1 MAIKAS
7 GQITIVDLSDSR
19 QLSVYLTSNL
29 PKTQILDQDT
39 NAFNPNWA
47 TTNLVIEP
55 TIFLNQTA
63 IQLNA
68 SGLTINYKRRDGS
81 GAEASL
87 TTGETV
93 SNGKLTV
100 NTNVLA
106 ASSSGL
112 ITYVC
117 YIQYIDPQ
125 TNQTVYAQADISYS
139 LVKNASSAR
148 LATISGA
155 QVFKYNGDKTLVG
168 PDSISLTGEIQGV
181 STIRWQYK
189 NSSGNFVDYP
199 TTSDNSNITSSTLN
213 VKPSHSVFVN
223 DVATI
228 KLSTENA
235 DVYDIISISKLY
247 DGTAGADGKPG
258 EDGEDGQPGEDGIG
272 GLSVILGNESQ
283 ILVANNN
290 TNHTIISATTI
301 KIPITAYLGT
311 EVTDCVA
318 NITTTLPSGMTAT
331 SATSNKIVT
340 ITLSVT
346 AGATLGGVDNG
357 ELNIAV
363 TSNGQIV
370 NKTFSWAKAVK
381 GTNGTNGEDGKDGV
395 NAVVFT
401 VYAPN
406 GTVFI
411 NQSGTLT
418 LATQA
423 YDGSTPITS
432 GATYKWEKYSSGSW
446 SQAGTAA
453 TLSVSGSTVTNIATY
468 RCTMTYNTKTYQD
481 VITLEDKSDSMVA
494 TIESTGGN
502 IFKNGIGNT
511 TLTCRLFANGN
522 ETDGLLADASTTAPS
537 SPTSGTLW
545 YKVDTSAKTVTLMK
559 YNGSAW
565 ATATEAQ
572 DYIYKWYR
580 MDANGNALDNGAVF
594 KTGKVI
600 YVSDAEVNTK
610 TTFICEVE

>member
-39 NAFNPNWA
+39 NAFNPNWT
-47 TTNLVIEP
+47 TTNLVVEP

-63 IQLNA
+63 VQLNA

-81 GAEASL
+81 GAETSL

-93 SNGKLTV
+93 SGGKLTV
-100 NTNVLA
+100 NTNVLS

-112 ITYVC
+112 ITYIC

-155 QVFKYNGDKTLVG
+155 QVFKYNGDKTLIG

-199 TTSDNSNITSSTLN
+199 TTSDNANITSGTLN
-213 VKPSHSVFVN
+213 VKPSHGIFVD

-228 KLSTENA
+228 KLSTENT

-247 DGTAGADGKPG
+247 DGKAGTDGAAGA
-258 EDGEDGQPGEDGIG
+258 G
-272 GLSVILGNESQ
+272 GLSVIIGNEAQS
-283 ILVANNN
+283 IIADAS
-290 TNHTIISATTI
+290 TNHPISAATIIT
-301 KIPITAYLGT
+301 IPITAYKGT
-311 EVTDCVA
+311 A
-318 NITTTLPSGMTAT
+318 ITSCTLTTPTGLPSGMTAT
-331 SATSNKIVT
+331 QATSNNVVT
-340 ITLSVT
+340 LTLSIT
-346 AGATLGGVDNG
+346 KGATLGNVDSG
-357 ELNIAV
+357 TIPLAI
-363 TSNGQIV
+363 TSNGQTV
-370 NKTFSWAKAVK
+370 TKTFSWSKAVK
-381 GTNGTNGEDGKDGV
+381 GAAGAAGQDGE

-423 YDGSTPITS
+423 YDGATSISS
-432 GATYKWEKYSSGSW
+432 GATYKWEKYASGSW
-446 SQAGTAA
+446 SQVGTAA
-453 TLSVSGSTVTNIATY
+453 TLSVDGSSVANIATY
-468 RCTMTYNTKTYQD
+468 RCTMTYNSQTYQD

-522 ETDGLLADASTTAPS
+522 ETDGLLADISVSAPS

-545 YKVDTSAKTVTLMK
+545 YKVDTNAKTVTLMK
-559 YNGSAW
+559 YNGSTW

-572 DYIYKWYR
+572 DYTYNWYR
-580 MDANGNALDNGAVF
+580 LDAEGDALDNGAVF

-600 YVSDAEVNTK
+600 YVSDAEVDTK

>member
-39 NAFNPNWA
+39 NAFNPNWT
-47 TTNLVIEP
+47 TTNLVVEP

-63 IQLNA
+63 VQLNA

-93 SNGKLTV
+93 SGGKLTV
-100 NTNVLA
+100 NTNVL
-106 ASSSGL
+106 SSSNSGL
-112 ITYVC
+112 VTYIC

-125 TNQTVYAQADISYS
+125 TRQTVYAQADISYS

-155 QVFKYNGDKTLVG
+155 QIFKYNGDKTLIG

-199 TTSDNSNITSSTLN
+199 TTSDNANITSGTLN
-213 VKPSHSVFVN
+213 VKPSHGIFVD

-228 KLSTENA
+228 KLSTENT

-247 DGTAGADGKPG
+247 DGKAGTNGAAGA
-258 EDGEDGQPGEDGIG
+258 G
-272 GLSVILGNESQ
+272 GLSVIIGNEAQS
-283 ILVANNN
+283 IIADAS
-290 TNHTIISATTI
+290 TNHPISAATTI
-301 KIPITAYLGT
+301 TIPITAYKGT
-311 EVTDCVA
+311 A
-318 NITTTLPSGMTAT
+318 ITSCTLTTPTGLPSGMTAT
-331 SATSNKIVT
+331 QATSNNVVT
-340 ITLSVT
+340 LTLSIT
-346 AGATLGGVDNG
+346 KGATLGNVDSG
-357 ELNIAV
+357 TIPLVI
-363 TSNGQIV
+363 TSNGQTV
-370 NKTFSWAKAVK
+370 TKTFSWSKAVK
-381 GTNGTNGEDGKDGV
+381 GAAGAAGQDGE

-423 YDGSTPITS
+423 YDGATSISS
-432 GATYKWEKYSSGSW
+432 GATYKWEKYASGSW
-446 SQAGTAA
+446 SQVGTAA
-453 TLSVSGSTVTNIATY
+453 TLSVDGSSVANIATY
-468 RCTMTYNTKTYQD
+468 RCTMTYNSQTYQD

-522 ETDGLLADASTTAPS
+522 ETDGLLADISVSAPS

-545 YKVDTSAKTVTLMK
+545 YKVDTNAKTVTLMK
-559 YNGSAW
+559 YNGSTW

-572 DYIYKWYR
+572 DYTYNWYR
-580 MDANGNALDNGAVF
+580 LDAEGDALDNGAVF

-600 YVSDAEVNTK
+600 YVSDAEVDTK

>member
-39 NAFNPNWA
+39 NAFNPNWT
-47 TTNLVIEP
+47 TTNLVVEP

-63 IQLNA
+63 VQLNA

-81 GAEASL
+81 GAETSL

-93 SNGKLTV
+93 SGGKLTV
-100 NTNVLA
+100 NTNVLS

-112 ITYVC
+112 ITYIC

-155 QVFKYNGDKTLVG
+155 QVFKYNGDKTLIG

-199 TTSDNSNITSSTLN
+199 TTSDNANITSGTLN
-213 VKPSHSVFVN
+213 VKPSHGIFVD

-228 KLSTENA
+228 KLSTENT

-247 DGTAGADGKPG
+247 DGKAGTDGAAGA
-258 EDGEDGQPGEDGIG
+258 G
-272 GLSVILGNESQ
+272 GLSVIIGNEAQS
-283 ILVANNN
+283 IIADAS
-290 TNHTIISATTI
+290 TNHPISAATTI
-301 KIPITAYLGT
+301 TIPITAYKGT
-311 EVTDCVA
+311 A
-318 NITTTLPSGMTAT
+318 ITSCTLTTPTGLPSGMTAT
-331 SATSNKIVT
+331 QATSNNVVT
-340 ITLSVT
+340 LTLSIT
-346 AGATLGGVDNG
+346 KGATLGNVDSG
-357 ELNIAV
+357 TIPLAI
-363 TSNGQIV
+363 TSNGQTV
-370 NKTFSWAKAVK
+370 TKTFSWSKAVK
-381 GTNGTNGEDGKDGV
+381 GAAGAAGQDGE

-423 YDGSTPITS
+423 YDGATSISS
-432 GATYKWEKYSSGSW
+432 GATYKWEKYASGSW
-446 SQAGTAA
+446 SQVGTAA
-453 TLSVSGSTVTNIATY
+453 TLSVDGSSVANIATY
-468 RCTMTYNTKTYQD
+468 RCTMTYNSQTYQD

-522 ETDGLLADASTTAPS
+522 ETDGLLADISTSAPS
-537 SPTSGTLW
+537 SPTNGALW
-545 YKVDTSAKTVTLMK
+545 YKVDTSTKTVTLMK
-559 YNGSAW
+559 YNGSTW

-572 DYIYKWYR
+572 DYTYNWYR
-580 MDANGNALDNGAVF
+580 LDAEGDALDNGAVF

-600 YVSDAEVNTK
+600 YVSDAEVDTK

>member
-39 NAFNPNWA
+39 NAFNPNWT
-47 TTNLVIEP
+47 TTNLVVEP

-63 IQLNA
+63 VQLNA

-93 SNGKLTV
+93 SGGKLTV
-100 NTNVLA
+100 NTNVL
-106 ASSSGL
+106 SSSNSGL
-112 ITYVC
+112 VTYIC

-125 TNQTVYAQADISYS
+125 TRQTVYAQADISYS

-155 QVFKYNGDKTLVG
+155 QIFKYNGDKTLIG

-199 TTSDNSNITSSTLN
+199 TTSDNANITSGTLN
-213 VKPSHSVFVN
+213 VKPSHGIFVD

-228 KLSTENA
+228 KLSTENT

-247 DGTAGADGKPG
+247 DGKAGTNGAAGA
-258 EDGEDGQPGEDGIG
+258 G
-272 GLSVILGNESQ
+272 GLSVIIGNEAQS
-283 ILVANNN
+283 IIADAS
-290 TNHTIISATTI
+290 TNHPISASTTI
-301 KIPITAYLGT
+301 TIPITAYKGT
-311 EVTDCVA
+311 A
-318 NITTTLPSGMTAT
+318 ITSCTLTTPTGLPSGMTAT
-331 SATSNKIVT
+331 QATSNNVVT
-340 ITLSVT
+340 LTLSIT
-346 AGATLGGVDNG
+346 KGATLGNVDSG
-357 ELNIAV
+357 TIPLVI
-363 TSNGQIV
+363 TSNGQTV
-370 NKTFSWAKAVK
+370 TKTFSWSKAVK
-381 GTNGTNGEDGKDGV
+381 GAAGAAGQDGE

-423 YDGSTPITS
+423 YDGATSISS
-432 GATYKWEKYSSGSW
+432 GATYKWEKYASGSW
-446 SQAGTAA
+446 SQVGTAA
-453 TLSVSGSTVTNIATY
+453 TLSVDGSSVANIATY
-468 RCTMTYNTKTYQD
+468 RCTMTYNSQTYQD

-522 ETDGLLADASTTAPS
+522 ETDGLLADISVSAPS

-545 YKVDTSAKTVTLMK
+545 YKVDTNAKTVTLMK
-559 YNGSAW
+559 YNGSTW

-572 DYIYKWYR
+572 DYTYNWYR
-580 MDANGNALDNGAVF
+580 LDAEGDALDNGAVF

-600 YVSDAEVNTK
+600 YVSDAEVDTK

>member
-39 NAFNPNWA
+39 NAFNPNWT
-47 TTNLVIEP
+47 TTNLVVEP

-63 IQLNA
+63 VQLNA

-93 SNGKLTV
+93 SGGKLTV
-100 NTNVLA
+100 NTNVLSS
-106 ASSSGL
+106 SSSGL
-112 ITYVC
+112 ITYIC

-155 QVFKYNGDKTLVG
+155 QVFKYNGDKTLIG

-199 TTSDNSNITSSTLN
+199 TTSDNANITSGTLN
-213 VKPSHSVFVN
+213 VKPSHGIFVD

-247 DGTAGADGKPG
+247 DGKAGTDGAAGA
-258 EDGEDGQPGEDGIG
+258 G
-272 GLSVILGNESQ
+272 GLSVIIGNEAQS
-283 ILVANNN
+283 IIADAS
-290 TNHTIISATTI
+290 TNHPISAATTI
-301 KIPITAYLGT
+301 TIPITAYKGT
-311 EVTDCVA
+311 A
-318 NITTTLPSGMTAT
+318 ITSCTLTTPTGLPSGMTAT
-331 SATSNKIVT
+331 QATSNNVVT
-340 ITLSVT
+340 LTLSIT
-346 AGATLGGVDNG
+346 KGATLGNVDSG
-357 ELNIAV
+357 TIPLAI
-363 TSNGQIV
+363 TSNGQTV
-370 NKTFSWAKAVK
+370 TKTFSWSKAVK
-381 GTNGTNGEDGKDGV
+381 GAAGAAGQDGE

-423 YDGSTPITS
+423 YDGATSISS
-432 GATYKWEKYSSGSW
+432 GATYKWEKYASGSW
-446 SQAGTAA
+446 SQVGTAA
-453 TLSVSGSTVTNIATY
+453 TLSVDGSSVANIATY
-468 RCTMTYNTKTYQD
+468 RCTMTYNSQTYQD

-522 ETDGLLADASTTAPS
+522 ETDGLLADISVSAPS

-545 YKVDTSAKTVTLMK
+545 YKVDTNAKTVTLMK
-559 YNGSAW
+559 YNGSTW

-572 DYIYKWYR
+572 DYTYNWYR
-580 MDANGNALDNGAVF
+580 LDAEGDALDNGAVF
-594 KTGKVI
+594 KIGKVI
-600 YVSDAEVNTK
+600 YVSDAEVDTK

>member
-47 TTNLVIEP
+47 TTNLVVEP

-63 IQLNA
+63 VQLNA

-87 TTGETV
+87 ITGETV
-93 SNGKLTV
+93 SSGKLTV
-100 NTNVLA
+100 NTNVLSS
-106 ASSSGL
+106 SSSGL
-112 ITYVC
+112 VTYIC

-125 TNQTVYAQADISYS
+125 TKQTVYAQADISYS

-155 QVFKYNGDKTLVG
+155 QVFKYNGDKTLIG
-168 PDSISLTGEIQGV
+168 PSSISLTGEIQGV

-189 NSSGNFVDYP
+189 NSSGSFVDYP
-199 TTSDNSNITSSTLN
+199 TTSDNANITSGTLN
-213 VKPSHSVFVN
+213 VKPSHGIFVD

-228 KLSTENA
+228 KLSTENT

-247 DGTAGADGKPG
+247 DGKAGTNGAAGA
-258 EDGEDGQPGEDGIG
+258 G
-272 GLSVILGNESQ
+272 GLSVIIGNEAQS
-283 ILVANNN
+283 IIADAS
-290 TNHTIISATTI
+290 TNHPISAATTI
-301 KIPITAYLGT
+301 TIPITAYKGT
-311 EVTDCVA
+311 A
-318 NITTTLPSGMTAT
+318 ITSCTLATPTGLPSGMTAT
-331 SATSNKIVT
+331 QATSNNVVT
-340 ITLSVT
+340 LTLSIT
-346 AGATLGGVDNG
+346 KGATLGNADSGTIP
-357 ELNIAV
+357 LAI
-363 TSNGQIV
+363 TSNGQTV
-370 NKTFSWAKAVK
+370 TKTFSWAKAIK
-381 GTNGTNGEDGKDGV
+381 GSNGSKGA

-411 NQSGTLT
+411 NQSGTLS

-423 YDGSTPITS
+423 YNGSTPITS
-432 GATYKWEKYSSGSW
+432 GATYKWEKYASGSW
-446 SQAGTAA
+446 SQVGTAA
-453 TLSVSGSTVTNIATY
+453 TLSVDGSSVANIATY
-468 RCTMTYNTKTYQD
+468 RCTMTYNSQTYQD

-522 ETDGLLADASTTAPS
+522 ETDGLLADISVSAPS

-545 YKVDTSAKTVTLMK
+545 YKVDTNAKTVTLMK
-559 YNGSAW
+559 YNGSTW
-565 ATATEAQ
+565 ATATETQ
-572 DYIYKWYR
+572 DYTYNWYR
-580 MDANGNALDNGAVF
+580 LDAEGDALDNGAVF

-600 YVSDAEVNTK
+600 YVSDAEVDTK

>member
-39 NAFNPNWA
+39 NAFNPNWT
-47 TTNLVIEP
+47 TTNLVVEP

-63 IQLNA
+63 VQLNA

-93 SNGKLTV
+93 SGGKLTV
-100 NTNVLA
+100 NTNVLS

-112 ITYVC
+112 ITYIC

-125 TNQTVYAQADISYS
+125 TKQTVYAQADISYS

-155 QVFKYNGDKTLVG
+155 QVFKYNGDKTLIG

-189 NSSGNFVDYP
+189 NNSGNFVDYP
-199 TTSDNSNITSSTLN
+199 TTSDNANITSGTLN
-213 VKPSHSVFVN
+213 VKPSHGIFVD

-228 KLSTENA
+228 KLSTENT

-247 DGTAGADGKPG
+247 DGKAGTNGAAGA
-258 EDGEDGQPGEDGIG
+258 G
-272 GLSVILGNESQ
+272 GLSVIIGNEAQS
-283 ILVANNN
+283 IIADAS
-290 TNHTIISATTI
+290 TNHPISAATTI
-301 KIPITAYLGT
+301 TIPITAYKGT
-311 EVTDCVA
+311 A
-318 NITTTLPSGMTAT
+318 ITSCTLTTPTGLPSGMTAT
-331 SATSNKIVT
+331 QATSNNVVT
-340 ITLSVT
+340 LTLSIT
-346 AGATLGGVDNG
+346 KGATLGNADSGIIP
-357 ELNIAV
+357 LAI
-363 TSNGQIV
+363 TSNGQTV
-370 NKTFSWAKAVK
+370 TKTFSWAKAIK
-381 GTNGTNGEDGKDGV
+381 GSNGSKGA

-411 NQSGTLT
+411 NQSGTLS

-423 YDGSTPITS
+423 YNGSTPITS
-432 GATYKWEKYSSGSW
+432 GATYKWEKYASGSW
-446 SQAGTAA
+446 SQVGTAA
-453 TLSVSGSTVTNIATY
+453 TLSVDGSSVANIATY
-468 RCTMTYNTKTYQD
+468 RCTMTYNSQTYQD

-522 ETDGLLADASTTAPS
+522 ETDGLLADISTSAPS
-537 SPTSGTLW
+537 NPTNGTLW
-545 YKVDTSAKTVTLMK
+545 YKVDTSTKTVTLMK
-559 YNGSAW
+559 YNGSTW

-572 DYIYKWYR
+572 DYTYNWYR
-580 MDANGNALDNGAVF
+580 LDAEGDALDNGAVF

-600 YVSDAEVNTK
+600 YVSDTEVDTK

>member
-39 NAFNPNWA
+39 NAFNPNWT
-47 TTNLVIEP
+47 TTNLVVEP

-63 IQLNA
+63 VQLNA

-93 SNGKLTV
+93 SGGKLTV
-100 NTNVLA
+100 NTNVLS

-112 ITYVC
+112 ITYIC

-125 TNQTVYAQADISYS
+125 TKQTVYAQADISYS

-155 QVFKYNGDKTLVG
+155 QVFKYNGDKTLIG

-199 TTSDNSNITSSTLN
+199 TTSDNANITSGTLN
-213 VKPSHSVFVN
+213 VKPSHGIFVD

-228 KLSTENA
+228 KLSTENT

-247 DGTAGADGKPG
+247 DGKAGTNGAAGA
-258 EDGEDGQPGEDGIG
+258 G
-272 GLSVILGNESQ
+272 GLSVIIGNEAQS
-283 ILVANNN
+283 IIADAS
-290 TNHTIISATTI
+290 TNHPISAATTI
-301 KIPITAYLGT
+301 TIPITAYKGT
-311 EVTDCVA
+311 A
-318 NITTTLPSGMTAT
+318 ITSCTLTTPTGLPSGMTAT
-331 SATSNKIVT
+331 QATSNNVVT
-340 ITLSVT
+340 LTLSIT
-346 AGATLGGVDNG
+346 KGATLGNADSGIIP
-357 ELNIAV
+357 LAI
-363 TSNGQIV
+363 TSNGQTV
-370 NKTFSWAKAVK
+370 TKTFSWAKAIK
-381 GTNGTNGEDGKDGV
+381 GSNGSKGA

-411 NQSGTLT
+411 NQSGTLS

-423 YDGSTPITS
+423 YNGSTPITS
-432 GATYKWEKYSSGSW
+432 GATYKWEKYASGSW
-446 SQAGTAA
+446 SQVGTAA
-453 TLSVSGSTVTNIATY
+453 TLSVDGSSVANIATY
-468 RCTMTYNTKTYQD
+468 RCTMTYNSQTYQD

-522 ETDGLLADASTTAPS
+522 ETDGLLADISTSAPS
-537 SPTSGTLW
+537 NPTNGTLW
-545 YKVDTSAKTVTLMK
+545 YKVDTSTKTVTLMK
-559 YNGSAW
+559 YNGSTW

-572 DYIYKWYR
+572 DYTYNWYR
-580 MDANGNALDNGAVF
+580 LDAEGDALDNGAVF

-600 YVSDAEVNTK
+600 YVSDTEVDTK

>member
-39 NAFNPNWA
+39 NAFNPNWT
-47 TTNLVIEP
+47 TTNLVVEP

-63 IQLNA
+63 VQLNA

-93 SNGKLTV
+93 SGGKLTV
-100 NTNVLA
+100 NTNVLS

-112 ITYVC
+112 ITYIC

-125 TNQTVYAQADISYS
+125 TKQTVYAQADISYS

-155 QVFKYNGDKTLVG
+155 QVFKYNGDKTLIG

-199 TTSDNSNITSSTLN
+199 TTSDNANITSGTLN
-213 VKPSHSVFVN
+213 VKPSHGIFVD

-228 KLSTENA
+228 KLSTENT

-247 DGTAGADGKPG
+247 DGKAGTDGAAGA
-258 EDGEDGQPGEDGIG
+258 G
-272 GLSVILGNESQ
+272 GLSVIIGNEAQS
-283 ILVANNN
+283 IIADAS
-290 TNHTIISATTI
+290 TNHPISAATTI
-301 KIPITAYLGT
+301 TIPITAYKGT
-311 EVTDCVA
+311 A
-318 NITTTLPSGMTAT
+318 ITSCTLTTPTGLPSGMTAT
-331 SATSNKIVT
+331 QATSNNVVT
-340 ITLSVT
+340 LTLSIT
-346 AGATLGGVDNG
+346 KGATLGNADSGTIP
-357 ELNIAV
+357 LAI
-363 TSNGQIV
+363 TSNGQTV
-370 NKTFSWAKAVK
+370 TKTFSWAKAVK
-381 GTNGTNGEDGKDGV
+381 GSNGSKGT

-411 NQSGTLT
+411 NQSGTLS

-423 YDGSTPITS
+423 YDGSTPIAS

-446 SQAGTAA
+446 SQVGTAA
-453 TLSVSGSTVTNIATY
+453 TLSVDGSSVANIATY
-468 RCTMTYNTKTYQD
+468 RCTMTYNSQTYQD

-522 ETDGLLADASTTAPS
+522 ETDGLLADISTSAPS
-537 SPTSGTLW
+537 NPTNGTLW
-545 YKVDTSAKTVTLMK
+545 YKVDTSTKTVTLMK
-559 YNGSAW
+559 YNGSTW

-572 DYIYKWYR
+572 DYTYNWYR
-580 MDANGNALDNGAVF
+580 LDAEGDALDNGAVF

-600 YVSDAEVNTK
+600 YVSDTEVDTK

>member
-39 NAFNPNWA
+39 NAFNPNWT
-47 TTNLVIEP
+47 TTNLVVEP

-63 IQLNA
+63 VQLNA

-93 SNGKLTV
+93 SGGKLTV
-100 NTNVLA
+100 NTNVLS

-112 ITYVC
+112 VTYIC

-125 TNQTVYAQADISYS
+125 TKQTVYAQADISYS

-155 QVFKYNGDKTLVG
+155 QVFKYNGDKTLIG
-168 PDSISLTGEIQGV
+168 PDSINLTGEIQGV

-199 TTSDNSNITSSTLN
+199 TTSDNANITSGTLN
-213 VKPSHSVFVN
+213 VKPSHGIFVD

-228 KLSTENA
+228 KLSTENT

-247 DGTAGADGKPG
+247 DGKAGTDGAAGA
-258 EDGEDGQPGEDGIG
+258 G
-272 GLSVILGNESQ
+272 GLSVIIGNEAQS
-283 ILVANNN
+283 IIADAS
-290 TNHTIISATTI
+290 TNHPISAATTI
-301 KIPITAYLGT
+301 TIPITAYKGT
-311 EVTDCVA
+311 A
-318 NITTTLPSGMTAT
+318 ITSCTLTTPTGLPSGMTAT
-331 SATSNKIVT
+331 QATSNNVVT
-340 ITLSVT
+340 LTLSIT
-346 AGATLGGVDNG
+346 KGATLGNVDSG
-357 ELNIAV
+357 TIPLVI
-363 TSNGQIV
+363 TSNGQTV
-370 NKTFSWAKAVK
+370 TKTFSWSKAVK
-381 GTNGTNGEDGKDGV
+381 GAAGAAGQDGE

-423 YDGSTPITS
+423 YDGATSISS
-432 GATYKWEKYSSGSW
+432 GATYKWEKYASGSW
-446 SQAGTAA
+446 SQVGTAA
-453 TLSVSGSTVTNIATY
+453 TLSVDGSSVANIATY
-468 RCTMTYNTKTYQD
+468 RCTMTYNSQTYQD

-522 ETDGLLADASTTAPS
+522 ETDGLLADISVSAPS
-537 SPTSGTLW
+537 SPTSGMLW
-545 YKVDTSAKTVTLMK
+545 YKVDTNAKTVTLMK
-559 YNGSAW
+559 YNGSTW
-565 ATATEAQ
+565 ATATETQ
-572 DYIYKWYR
+572 DYTYNWYR
-580 MDANGNALDNGAVF
+580 LDAEGDALDNGAVF

>member
-39 NAFNPNWA
+39 NAFNPNWT
-47 TTNLVIEP
+47 TTNLVVEP

-63 IQLNA
+63 VQLNA

-87 TTGETV
+87 ITGETV
-93 SNGKLTV
+93 SSGKLTV
-100 NTNVLA
+100 NTNVLSS
-106 ASSSGL
+106 SSSGL
-112 ITYVC
+112 VTYIC

-125 TNQTVYAQADISYS
+125 TKQTVYAQADISYS

-155 QVFKYNGDKTLVG
+155 QIFKYNGDKTLIG

-199 TTSDNSNITSSTLN
+199 TTSDNANITSGTLN
-213 VKPSHSVFVN
+213 VKPSHGIFVD

-228 KLSTENA
+228 KLSTENT

-247 DGTAGADGKPG
+247 DGKAGTDGAAG
-258 EDGEDGQPGEDGIG
+258 VG
-272 GLSVILGNESQ
+272 GLSVIIGNEAQS
-283 ILVANNN
+283 IIADAS
-290 TNHTIISATTI
+290 TNHPISAATTI
-301 KIPITAYLGT
+301 TIPITAYKGT
-311 EVTDCVA
+311 A
-318 NITTTLPSGMTAT
+318 ITSCTLTTPTGLPSGMTAT
-331 SATSNKIVT
+331 QATSNNVVT
-340 ITLSVT
+340 LTLSIT
-346 AGATLGGVDNG
+346 KGATLGNADSGTIP
-357 ELNIAV
+357 LAI
-363 TSNGQIV
+363 TSNGQTV
-370 NKTFSWAKAVK
+370 TKTFSWAKAIK
-381 GTNGTNGEDGKDGV
+381 GSNGSKGA

-411 NQSGTLT
+411 NQSGTLS

-423 YDGSTPITS
+423 YDGSTPITL
-432 GATYKWEKYSSGSW
+432 GATYKWEKYASGSW

-453 TLSVSGSTVTNIATY
+453 TLSVDGSLVANIATY
-468 RCTMTYNTKTYQD
+468 RCTMTYNSQTYQD

-511 TLTCRLFANGN
+511 ILTCRLFANGN
-522 ETDGLLADASTTAPS
+522 ETDGLLADISTSAPS
-537 SPTSGTLW
+537 NPTNGTLW
-545 YKVDTSAKTVTLMK
+545 YKVDTSTKTVTLMK
-559 YNGSAW
+559 YNGSTW

-572 DYIYKWYR
+572 DYTYNWYR
-580 MDANGNALDNGAVF
+580 LDAEGDALDNGTVF

-600 YVSDAEVNTK
+600 YVSDTEVDTK